1 MKMKKLVCMAL
12 PVVSMLFVACTPI
25 DISELGAGEQLADST
40 AESSLTSDSAV
51 DAASE
56 ADSAEA
62 DTAVEDGEFF
72 FEVLEKNEKKE
83 ADIGNDGKI
92 DTLLLEINEDGEG
105 QFKVNDKAVEF
116 KIPVE
121 GGALYGDSSVIFVHR
136 SDGDYF
142 LHETAGGESGYG

>member
-25 DISELGAGEQLADST
+25 DISKLGTGEQQADST
-40 AESSLTSDSAV
+40 AEASEETSE
-51 DAASE
+51 AASE
-56 ADSAEA
+56 GDSAEV
-62 DTAVEDGEFF
+62 DNTTEDGEFF

-83 ADIGNDGKI
+83 ADIGNDGKM

-116 KIPVE
+116 KIPV
-121 GGALYGDSSVIFVHR
+121 GNLSV
-136 SDGDYF
+136 
-142 LHETAGGESGYG
+142 GYLGPQNKV